1 MLLSS
6 HLAYQNPK
14 SSKTTRHHCI
24 VCEMNFKTSQS
35 SYKNSFKIMQI
46 RDVSLR
52 LNDDDMPKELLV
64 EIILQE
70 MMKILNL
77 CKTKKSNY
85 I

>member
-1 MLLSS
+1 
-6 HLAYQNPK
+6 
-14 SSKTTRHHCI
+14 
-24 VCEMNFKTSQS
+24 
-35 SYKNSFKIMQI
+35 MQI